1 MTPEELEAMNARI
14 EALENRVEQLVKLLQ
29 SLSGKALSLL
39 DEVL

>member
-14 EALENRVEQLVKLLQ
+14 ESLERRVEQLVKLLQ